1 MTLQDQIEQGL
12 SNVKSELQDR
22 ILSTESIL
30 NSSMTELSIQQQ
42 SLSDRIKALET
53 RNTGPTILTKL
64 QFENRFTFDELVAI
78 ETASETNPGIRVLQ
92 KKQAK
97 ADFIDLTD
105 ENTILGV
112 MFLNSVNLLT
122 QERMTEILA
131 TGIEPTPEPEPE
143 PTPEPE
149 PVP

>member
-12 SNVKSELQDR
+12 SSVKSELQ
-22 ILSTESIL
+22 ESI
-30 NSSMTELSIQQQ
+30 NVLSIQQQ
-42 SLSDRIKALET
+42 SLSDRLYAIET

-64 QFENRFTFDELVAI
+64 QFENRFTFEELVAI
-78 ETASETNPGIRVLQ
+78 ETAAETNPGIRVL
-92 KKQAK
+92 KSKQSK

-131 TGIEPTPEPEPE
+131 TGVEPVPEPEPMPEPEPE
-143 PTPEPE
+143 P
-149 PVP
+149 

>member
-1 MTLQDQIEQGL
+1 MTLQEQIEQGL
-12 SNVKSELQDR
+12 SNVKSELQ
-22 ILSTESIL
+22 ESI
-30 NSSMTELSIQQQ
+30 NVLSIQQQ
-42 SLSDRIKALET
+42 SLSDRLYAIET
-53 RNTGPTILTKL
+53 MNTGPTILTKL

-78 ETASETNPGIRVLQ
+78 ETAAETNPGIRVLQ

-131 TGIEPTPEPEPE
+131 TGIEPVPEPEPE
-143 PTPEPE
+143 PEPE